1 MNVEQ
6 ELGRRLKAGVRRDE
20 PMSLH
25 TSWGVGGPA
34 DYYLLPANSD
44 ELQEIIRFK
53 NSSGLPLFVFG
64 NGTNLLVREG
74 GIRGL
79 VAQIGPAFSYI
90 RREGRAL
97 RAGSG
102 TPMTALA
109 RAAAGEGLRGLGFAA
124 GIPGT
129 LGGALVMNAG
139 AFGSYIGAHVA
150 EVSLILP
157 EGEREGERARLGAE
171 DVVFGYRQSNLGRLG
186 IIVEALLELEQ
197 GDREALTE
205 EVEHYFAE
213 RRRRHPSQ
221 PSAGSVF
228 RNPPGSPAGGLIEAA
243 GGKGLTAGGAAVS
256 GKHANFIVNQGGASA
271 RDIEQ
276 LIERVQEMVRKK
288 FGVELQTEVRIV
300 GEEI

>member
-1 MNVEQ
+1 MNVER

-34 DYYLLPANSD
+34 DYYLLPTNSD

-79 VAQIGPAFSYI
+79 VVQIGPAFSYI

-139 AFGSYIGAHVA
+139 AFGSYIGALVA

-157 EGEREGERARLGAE
+157 EGERARLGPE
-171 DVVFGYRQSNLGRLG
+171 SFIFDYRQSNLGRLG
-186 IIVEALLELEQ
+186 VIVEALLELEQ

-213 RRRRHPSQ
+213 RRRRHPSL

-256 GKHANFIVNQGGASA
+256 GKHANFIVNRGGASA
-271 RDIEQ
+271 RDIEH
-276 LIERVQEMVRKK
+276 LIERVREMVREK

>member
-1 MNVEQ
+1 MNVDQ
-6 ELGRRLKAGVRRDE
+6 ELGQRLRAGVRRDE

-34 DYYLLPANSD
+34 DYYLLPADSE

-53 NSSGLPLFVFG
+53 HSSGLPLFVLG
-64 NGTNLLVREG
+64 NGTNLLVRDG

-79 VAQIGPAFSYI
+79 VVQMGASFSYI
-90 RREGRAL
+90 RREENLL

-109 RAAAGEGLRGLGFAA
+109 RAAAEEGLKGLGFAA

-139 AFGSYIGAHVA
+139 AFGSYIGERVA
-150 EVSLILP
+150 GVTLILP
-157 EGEREGERARLGAE
+157 GGEQSRLKPE
-171 DVVFGYRQSNLGRLG
+171 EITFGYRQSNLGRLG
-186 IIVEALLELEQ
+186 IIVEALLKLEQ
-197 GDREALTE
+197 GEREALTE
-205 EVEHYFAE
+205 EVEHFFAE
-213 RRRRHPSQ
+213 RRRRHPSL

-243 GGKGLTAGGAAVS
+243 GGKGLTSGAAAVS
-256 GKHANFIVNQGGASA
+256 EKHANFIVNRGGASA
-271 RDIEQ
+271 RDIEL
-276 LIERVQEMVRKK
+276 LIERVREMVREKY
-288 FGVELQTEVRIV
+288 GVELQTEVRIV
-300 GEEI
+300 GEKR

>member
-1 MNVEQ
+1 MSVEQ
-6 ELGRRLKAGVRRDE
+6 ELGRRLKAGIKRDE

-34 DYYLLPANSD
+34 DYYLVPADSN
-44 ELQEIIRFK
+44 ELQEIIHFG

-64 NGTNLLVREG
+64 NGTNLLVRDG

-79 VAQIGPAFSYI
+79 VVQMGEAFSYV
-90 RREGRAL
+90 RREGRLL

-124 GIPGT
+124 GIPGS

-139 AFGSYIGAHVA
+139 AFGNYIGAHVA
-150 EVSLILP
+150 EVSLILS
-157 EGEREGERARLGAE
+157 GGGQARLGPE
-171 DVVFGYRQSNLGRLG
+171 EIVFGYRQSNLSQLG
-186 IIVEALLELEQ
+186 VIVEALIKLEQ
-197 GDREALTE
+197 GEREALTGE
-205 EVEHYFAE
+205 LEHYFAE
-213 RRRRHPSQ
+213 RRRRHPSL

-228 RNPPGSPAGGLIEAA
+228 RNPPGNPAGGLIEAA
-243 GGKGLTAGGAAVS
+243 GGKGLSAGAAAVS
-256 GKHANFIVNQGGASA
+256 EKHANFIVNKGGASA
-271 RDIEQ
+271 RDIEY
-276 LIERVQEMVRKK
+276 LIERVQKMVRKK

-300 GEEI
+300 GEKR

>member
-1 MNVEQ
+1 MNVER

-79 VAQIGPAFSYI
+79 VVQIGPAFGYI

-139 AFGSYIGAHVA
+139 AFGSYIGALVA

-157 EGEREGERARLGAE
+157 EGERARLGPE
-171 DVVFGYRQSNLGRLG
+171 NVIFGYRQSNLGRLG
-186 IIVEALLELEQ
+186 VIVEALLELEQ

-213 RRRRHPSQ
+213 RRRRHPSL

-256 GKHANFIVNQGGASA
+256 GKHANFIVNRGGASA
-271 RDIEQ
+271 RDIEH
-276 LIERVQEMVRKK
+276 LIERVREMVREK

>member
-1 MNVEQ
+1 MCI
-6 ELGRRLKAGVRRDE
+6 RD
-20 PMSLH
+20 
-25 TSWGVGGPA
+25 
-34 DYYLLPANSD
+34 
-44 ELQEIIRFK
+44 R
-53 NSSGLPLFVFG
+53 
-64 NGTNLLVREG
+64 VREG

-79 VAQIGPAFSYI
+79 VVQIGPAFSYI

-139 AFGSYIGAHVA
+139 AFGSYIGALVA

-157 EGEREGERARLGAE
+157 EGERARLGPE
-171 DVVFGYRQSNLGRLG
+171 SFIFDYRQSNLGRLG
-186 IIVEALLELEQ
+186 VIVEALLELEQ

-213 RRRRHPSQ
+213 RRRRHPSL

-256 GKHANFIVNQGGASA
+256 GKHANFIVNRGGASA
-271 RDIEQ
+271 RDIEH
-276 LIERVQEMVRKK
+276 LIERVREMVREK